1 MTGEKGRSPGWR
13 RDFPTPES
21 GSLAHPRLTRS
32 STNPTAHPQRLREAL
47 VRGRDYDPPGGEGQ
61 CPFGTAPITRPENR
75 VYGSP
80 RNPHFSNSCTHNI
93 LCTPARQ
100 GPAETGD
107 PAPGLSASGPG
118 RRKPVGRAPGAWEA
132 FKAARLPPAA
142 VRAFAR
148 QGPAPLHAPRACPLA
163 LRSPGC
169 RAASGLTLSESERTP
184 RGLRSTASLPLHP
197 HPDSRSCSRSW
208 SGAETVPDPRGKIKH
223 ETRLGGSRS

>member
-1 MTGEKGRSPGWR
+1 MSSEISSLLQADWAWRGAGESRELCLWGSEAVTGEKGRTSGWR
-13 RDFPTPES
+13 RDFPRLES
-21 GSLAHPRLTRS
+21 GPFAHSSLTGN
-32 STNPTAHPQRLREAL
+32 STNPTAHPQRLRETL
-47 VRGRDYDPPGGEGQ
+47 VRGRDYDSRRGGGGGGQ

-80 RNPHFSNSCTHNI
+80 RNPHFSNPCTQNI

-100 GPAETGD
+100 GSAETRV
-107 PAPGLSASGPG
+107 PPPGLSAPGPG
-118 RRKPVGRAPGAWEA
+118 RRKTIGPCPQRREA

-169 RAASGLTLSESERTP
+169 RAASGLT
-184 RGLRSTASLPLHP
+184 PL
-197 HPDSRSCSRSW
+197 
-208 SGAETVPDPRGKIKH
+208 GK
-223 ETRLGGSRS
+223 

>member
-1 MTGEKGRSPGWR
+1 MSLWNRTHNPTREPSLRKPTQPAFLKFMHPQYSLHPGASRARGDR
-13 RDFPTPES
+13 RPCP
-21 GSLAHPRLTRS
+21 GSLSVPA
-32 STNPTAHPQRLREAL
+32 
-47 VRGRDYDPPGGEGQ
+47 GE
-61 CPFGTAPITRPENR
+61 
-75 VYGSP
+75 
-80 RNPHFSNSCTHNI
+80 
-93 LCTPARQ
+93 
-100 GPAETGD
+100 AETGG
-107 PAPGLSASGPG
+107 PCPG
-118 RRKPVGRAPGAWEA
+118 RLEA

-163 LRSPGC
+163 RRSPGC

-208 SGAETVPDPRGKIKH
+208 SGAETVPDPTGKIKH